1 MFRLLITLL
10 ATWLSAMPGQ
20 AVAASEQATSAVAPL
35 YKPSSRSPEPM
46 DIRTNRYG
54 ASADAPE
61 ALEIDD
67 RVPDFEVPQAGGG
80 TVSLASLRA
89 DGAVVIIFYRG
100 HW

>member
-1 MFRLLITLL
+1 
-10 ATWLSAMPGQ
+10 
-20 AVAASEQATSAVAPL
+20 
-35 YKPSSRSPEPM
+35 M